1 MLIWKQ
7 KSIEFP
13 LKHYAI
19 HKHSAHYYKGLLN
32 LHICNKTDEETKFKC
47 PECDFVHTQGFF
59 MKHFKKHH
67 KGFPPGFE
75 DAKIYIC
82 DECPEEFL
90 TPYNL
95 ANHKTAVH
103 KFRDEKFVCDRCDTG
118 KDLN

>member
-1 MLIWKQ
+1 
-7 KSIEFP
+7 
-13 LKHYAI
+13 
-19 HKHSAHYYKGLLN
+19 
-32 LHICNKTDEETKFKC
+32 
-47 PECDFVHTQGFF
+47 

-103 KFRDEKFVCDRCDTG
+103 KFRDEKFVCDHILPVSRYRLVQGRFKGQDCS
-118 KDLN
+118 

>member
-1 MLIWKQ
+1 
-7 KSIEFP
+7 
-13 LKHYAI
+13 
-19 HKHSAHYYKGLLN
+19 
-32 LHICNKTDEETKFKC
+32 
-47 PECDFVHTQGFF
+47 

-103 KFRDEKFVCDRCDTG
+103 KFRDEKFVCDICKLFCNVPTLPTE
-118 KDLN
+118 KYN